1 MELCSMLCGS
11 QDGRG
16 VWGRRD
22 TYICMAESLPC
33 SHATVTTLLISSTPI
48 QNNMLPKK
56 NKKLVEI
63 RMKMSLDGRNLT
75 REGLL
80 SCCFS
85 PEGTQKSMQKK
96 ELQRSEP

>member
-1 MELCSMLCGS
+1 MLCGS

-22 TYICMAESLPC
+22 TCICMAEPLPC
-33 SHATVTTLLISSTPI
+33 SRETTTTLLISSTPR
-48 QNNMLPKK
+48 QNKMLPKK
-56 NKKLVEI
+56 KKLVEI
-63 RMKMSLDGRNLT
+63 RMKMSLDRRNLT

-80 SCCFS
+80 SCRFS

-96 ELQRSEP
+96 ELQRTEP

>member
-22 TYICMAESLPC
+22 TCTCMAETLPC
-33 SHATVTTLLISSTPI
+33 SHEIISTLLMSSTPI
-48 QNNMLPKK
+48 QNVTKK
-56 NKKLVEI
+56 KKKKLVEI
-63 RMKMSLDGRNLT
+63 RMKMSLDRRNLT

-80 SCCFS
+80 SCRFS

-96 ELQRSEP
+96 ELQRNEP

>member
-1 MELCSMLCGS
+1 MLCGS

-22 TYICMAESLPC
+22 TCICMAESLPC
-33 SHATVTTLLISSTPI
+33 SRETTTTLLISSTPR
-48 QNNMLPKK
+48 QNKMLPKK
-56 NKKLVEI
+56 KKLVEI
-63 RMKMSLDGRNLT
+63 RMKMSLDRRNLT

-80 SCCFS
+80 SCRFS

-96 ELQRSEP
+96 ELQRTEP